1 MVEVAANSVED
12 KLIDGLSFKL
22 KPGAS
27 YVTNR
32 RSVTFHPQ
40 GSNIYQ
46 PGSGTKLIKILLS
59 GDDYLDP
66 STFRIAFNLKN
77 NSPSMI
83 FPLGD
88 PYSFFQRMRII
99 VGGQILEDIDNYNRV
114 HEMVMNLRSKHS
126 RENCTAE
133 GFGQVWNSEKYNSW
147 EPVDASAGG
156 PHVRQ
161 LRTNTFEGLSPGH
174 SHRVL
179 FKPLSGLFEQNKML
193 PLRYMP
199 ITIELELVSAYD
211 EPILSAYRTYG
222 ADGAEVTAVTVDGFS
237 GSFNPMDIS
246 WNIENVEAK
255 CDMLTLDNALDNSFA
270 EHLLGGG
277 SLPINYN
284 TFISQMQ
291 TVSGS
296 KLGVNVSRAITRL
309 KSIFV
314 TLQKDITMAPGH
326 KNWNT
331 FWSPMNPEN
340 RDGKLSYVDNGE
352 FKFYVQIGSKL
363 FPEYPIQSHSEA
375 YYQLKKTLGIQSSNV
390 HSFDI
395 TARQY
400 RDNKMI
406 LAVDTEKV
414 LEAGWTGLNTR
425 AGDLMRVVFEYK
437 NAGTPGTGSRLA
449 DSMHIVLQAD
459 QIVEVRN
466 TGVQILD

>member
-40 GSNIYQ
+40 GGNIYKPQ
-46 PGSGTKLIKILLS
+46 SGAKLIKILLS
-59 GDDYLDP
+59 GDDFLDP
-66 STFRIAFNLKN
+66 STFRIAFNLRN
-77 NSPSMI
+77 ESAETI

-88 PYSFFQRMRII
+88 PYSFFQRMRVI

-114 HEMVMNLRSKHS
+114 HEMIMNLRSKHA

-133 GFGQVWNSEKYNSW
+133 GFGTVWDTKEYLSF
-147 EPVDASAGG
+147 EPTEAGKDSV
-156 PHVRQ
+156 HVRK
-161 LRTNTFEGLSPGH
+161 LRTETFSGLLTGKSQ
-174 SHRVL
+174 RVL
-179 FKPLSGLFEQNKML
+179 FKPLSGIFEQNKMI

-199 ITIELELVSAYD
+199 ITIELELVNTFAD
-211 EPILSAYRTYG
+211 PMLATYG
-222 ADGAEVTAVTVDGFS
+222 TDTIDSFAGSIKPADIKWS
-237 GSFNPMDIS
+237 
-246 WNIENVEAK
+246 IENVEAK
-255 CDMLTLDNALDNSFA
+255 CDMLTLDNALDNAFA

-277 SLPINYN
+277 FLPINYN

-291 TVSGS
+291 TVKGQ
-296 KLGVNVSRAITRL
+296 KLGVNVSRAVSRL
-309 KSIFV
+309 KSVFV
-314 TLQKDITMAPGH
+314 SLQKDNPGYAGA

-331 FWSPMNPEN
+331 FWSPLNPDN
-340 RDGKLSYVDNGE
+340 RDGKLTHKEEGE
-352 FKFYVQIGSKL
+352 FKFYVQIGSKM

-395 TARQY
+395 TSREY
-400 RDNKMI
+400 RENKMI

-414 LEAGWTGLNTR
+414 IEAGWTGLDTR
-425 AGDLMRVVFEYK
+425 AGDLMRVVFEY
-437 NAGTPGTGSRLA
+437 NDSTDTRHAE
-449 DSMHIVLQAD
+449 SMHIVLHSD
-459 QIVEVRN
+459 QVVEVRN
-466 TGVQILD
+466 TGVQVMD

>member
-27 YVTNR
+27 YVSNR
-32 RSVTFHPQ
+32 RSCTFHPQ
-40 GSNIYQ
+40 GSNIYK

-66 STFRIAFNLKN
+66 STFRIAFNVTN
-77 NSPSMI
+77 NSPSKI
-83 FPLGD
+83 YTIGD
-88 PYSFFQRMRII
+88 PHSFFQRVRVI
-99 VGGQILEDIDNYNRV
+99 VGGQVLEDISEYSRT
-114 HEMVMNLRSKHS
+114 HEMIMNLRAKHS
-126 RENCTAE
+126 RENSTAE
-133 GFGQVWNSEKYNSW
+133 GFGVVWDNQKYKTW
-147 EPVDASAGG
+147 EPTTSDAGSA
-156 PHVRQ
+156 HVRA
-161 LRTNTFEGLSPGH
+161 LREATFGGLNPGQ
-174 SHRVL
+174 SQRVL
-179 FKPLSGLFEQNKML
+179 FKPLIGLFEQNKML

-199 ITIELELVSAYD
+199 ITIELELVSTPD
-211 EPILSAYRTYG
+211 EPMLSFFRSYEIG
-222 ADGAEVTAVTVDGFS
+222 LEVMSTGVDGFS
-237 GSFNPMDIS
+237 GSTNPSDIN
-246 WNIENVEAK
+246 WQIENVEAK
-255 CDMLTLDNALDNSFA
+255 CDLLTLDSQLDNSFA

-291 TVSGS
+291 TVSGT
-296 KLGVNVSRAITRL
+296 KLGVNVSRAVTRL

-314 TLQKDITMAPGH
+314 SLQKDVSGAPGY
-326 KNWNT
+326 KGWNT
-331 FWSPMNPEN
+331 FWSPMSPEN
-340 RDGKLSYVDNGE
+340 RDGTITYADAGE

-395 TARQY
+395 TAREY

-437 NAGTPGTGSRLA
+437 DPNATLVTRLA
-449 DSMHIVLQAD
+449 NSMHIVLQSD

-466 TGVQILD
+466 TGVQVLD

>member
-40 GSNIYQ
+40 GSNIYK

-66 STFRIAFNLKN
+66 STFRIAFNLRNESTGK
-77 NSPSMI
+77 I
-83 FPLGD
+83 YPLGD
-88 PYSFFQRMRII
+88 PHSFFQRMRVI
-99 VGGQILEDIDNYNRV
+99 VGGQVLEDIDNYNRV
-114 HEMVMNLRSKHS
+114 HEMIMNLRSKHA

-133 GFGQVWNSEKYNSW
+133 GFGIVWDTKEYRSFEPTQSANSTDHFRK
-147 EPVDASAGG
+147 
-156 PHVRQ
+156 
-161 LRTNTFEGLSPGH
+161 LRSDTFSGLISGQ
-174 SHRVL
+174 SQRVL

-199 ITIELELVSAYD
+199 ITIELELVSAPD
-211 EPILSAYRTYG
+211 EPILSLYKDPNSG
-222 ADGAEVTAVTVDGFS
+222 IQNPLVDGFT
-237 GSFNPMDIS
+237 GSLTPEYIQWEID
-246 WNIENVEAK
+246 NVEAK

-291 TVSGS
+291 TVAGS
-296 KLGVNVSRAITRL
+296 KLGVNVSRAVTRL

-314 TLQKDITMAPGH
+314 SLQKDIPGYAGA

-331 FWSPMNPEN
+331 FWSPMCPEN
-340 RDGKLSYVDNGE
+340 RDGNLTHEENGE

-395 TARQY
+395 TAREY
-400 RDNKMI
+400 RENKMI

-437 NAGTPGTGSRLA
+437 DSTPTLATRLA
-449 DSMHIVLQAD
+449 DSMHIVLQSD

-466 TGVQILD
+466 TGVQVLD